1 MKNNNKTD
9 FLIILCL
16 FLIALLLRVLDV
28 SNVSMYPDE
37 AQYHWKVNTIL
48 INNWAPVAEVFD
60 YNPPFIQYIEAGVTL
75 LLGGNLNT
83 LRIVSIV
90 FGSLTI
96 PFLYLFGKTI
106 YNRKTGLLAA
116 FFLMFSSYHILY
128 SRTIMLE
135 IPTIFFITAFL
146 YFFWLSQQCE
156 SESKSILYAAVA
168 GAMMGLAFNAKYMSA
183 FIIPAIPAYIL
194 WINRFK
200 FKLLMDKKIYL
211 IYLVAF
217 LVVLPLL
224 FLLFHTGVGIHAIS
238 YYTEGRFEKQ
248 TSTSN
253 RALSMPISDLFL
265 LTLEKMQEV
274 LSWGAVTLT
283 SMWNDIFLVSS
294 ILLFTITLFYYL
306 YGFIHRDKKDSF
318 FVISL
323 GMVGILLVISAAYK
337 HYLLYVLPF
346 YFVMVSNVAITSLE
360 SLLKERSYKNIY
372 RVFILS
378 LTAIILLSYFVTG
391 STSYHWDEGEYSWAK
406 SSVEYIKNDYIR
418 DGLEGQILIGK
429 ITLSG
434 IVENAI
440 YLNGLNAQS
449 FTVLKEG
456 GKYSNKV
463 AEVNLGTIDTL
474 KPDYLIVDKDKYPFY
489 FTPSVAEVIFKNYN
503 IVFYSPTY
511 PYGSIVFKKI
521 NKQQNEVLLP
531 PAYKNGEISKDL
543 FNRSVPDVMN
553 LGQVYTL
560 LVEVK
565 NTGNTTMNFAVRA
578 YSDNYTIFVDDGWRN
593 VTLNEGSTNRFKFK
607 IVPYQKYSEALPIT
621 VDLYARYEDTE
632 AYKQVDSST
641 VYIDRIE
648 KPIFDIMK

>member
-1 MKNNNKTD
+1 MKPNSKKD

-16 FLIALLLRVLDV
+16 FLIALLLRVPAV

-60 YNPPFIQYIEAGVTL
+60 YNPPLIQYIEAGVTL
-75 LLGGNLNT
+75 LFGGNLNT

-106 YNRKTGLLAA
+106 YDRKTGLLAA
-116 FFLMFSSYHILY
+116 SFLMFSSYHILY

-135 IPTIFFITAFL
+135 TPTIFFITAFL
-146 YFFWLSQQCE
+146 YFFWLSHQCE
-156 SESKSILYAAVA
+156 SESKSIVYAAVA

-183 FIIPAIPAYIL
+183 FIIPAVPAYIL
-194 WINRFK
+194 WINRFNY
-200 FKLLMDKKIYL
+200 KLLINKKIL
-211 IYLVAF
+211 LMYLVALLF
-217 LVVLPLL
+217 VLPLL
-224 FLLFHTGVGIHAIS
+224 FFLFYTGVGFHAIS

-253 RALSMPISDLFL
+253 RASSIPISDLFV

-283 SMWNDIFLVSS
+283 SICKDILLVST
-294 ILLFTITLFYYL
+294 IVLFVITLSYYL
-306 YGFIHRDKKDSF
+306 RGFISRDKKDSF
-318 FVISL
+318 FIISL
-323 GMVGILLVISAAYK
+323 SMVSILLLLSAAYK
-337 HYLLYVLPF
+337 HYLLYMLPF
-346 YFVMVSNVAITSLE
+346 YFIMMSHIAVISFE
-360 SLLKERSYKNIY
+360 SLRKESGYKNIY
-372 RVFILS
+372 RLFILV
-378 LTAIILLSYFVTG
+378 LTAIMLLSYFVTG
-391 STSYHWDEGEYSWAK
+391 STSYQWDEGEYSWAK
-406 SSVEYIKNDYIR
+406 SSVEYIKNDYII

-440 YLNGLNAQS
+440 YLSGLNAQS
-449 FTVLKEG
+449 FTILKEG
-456 GKYSNKV
+456 EKYSSKI
-463 AEVNLGTIDTL
+463 AEVNFETIDTL

-489 FTPSVAEVIFKNYN
+489 FTPSVTEEIFKNYN
-503 IVFYSPTY
+503 IVFHSPTY

-521 NKQQNEVLLP
+521 NKQQNKLLLP
-531 PAYKNGEISKDL
+531 PSYSNGEISKDL
-543 FNRSVPDVMN
+543 FTGSVPDVVN
-553 LGQVYTL
+553 LGKVYTL

-565 NTGNTTMNFAVRA
+565 NTGNSTINFVVRIH
-578 YSDNYTIFVDDGWRN
+578 SDDYAAFIDDEWRN
-593 VTLNEGSTNRFKFK
+593 VTLNKGSTNIFKFK
-607 IVPYQKYSEALPIT
+607 VVPYQEYNGELPIT
-621 VDLYARYEDTE
+621 VDLYARYEDNG

-641 VYIDRIE
+641 AYIYRIE
-648 KPIFDIMK
+648 KPIFDIIK